1 MTEILVPIFCG
12 CILPIAVV
20 LIISLRRRNSDNKRA
35 EILIKAIESGEFV
48 DAEKL
53 SEALGKPKHSPLEVL
68 NARLL
73 RGCLY
78 TLVGLSLVV
87 VYLVWPDTDSKS
99 LMSLIL
105 LSAVSTAVGLSYLIV
120 YFMTRKQVHDERKS

>member
-1 MTEILVPIFCG
+1 MEDVLVPIFCG
-12 CILPIAVV
+12 CVLPVMIV
-20 LIISLRRRNSDNKRA
+20 LIVSMRKKNSDDKRA
-35 EILIKAIESGEFV
+35 EILIKAIESGEAV
-48 DAEKL
+48 DADKL
-53 SEALGKPKHSPLEVL
+53 AEALGKPKHTPLELL

-78 TLVGLSLVV
+78 TLVGLALVV
-87 VYLVWPDTDSKS
+87 VYLVWPDTDMNS

-120 YFMTRKQVHDERKS
+120 YFVTRGQVNEEKKS